1 MTKLNDEESI
11 YLCPICLINTYYK
24 YGVHLYYGEPCG
36 HRFCS
41 ECANKSN
48 KKSSGIRI
56 NTNISNSNNSKICPV
71 CRHFVR
77 FIIDYEYGETN
88 FIKLENIAR
97 KQVLAIMNKTRQDF
111 ENTPIY
117 NDYLEDRETTI
128 NKLINGDENEKK
140 VIQDSLNQYAKEHQL
155 EILER
160 QTKYETSL
168 KNTIRDIVKK
178 EGTFYEELQQAAQ
191 NNVIDYLHIVHPLQA
206 EYPEYFQQY
215 QDNSEISSQKT
226 YKTQDI
232 LGNNIPTPIDNKI
245 TSRDKIP
252 IQKCLQ
258 LDLRI
263 RAGGVTENLLWN
275 RCKDELFSGFIVNKR
290 NIDIDINN

>member
-1 MTKLNDEESI
+1 MKLNNEESI
-11 YLCPICLINTYYK
+11 YLCPICFINTYYK

-48 KKSSGIRI
+48 KKSGGIRI
-56 NTNISNSNNSKICPV
+56 NTNTSNSNNSKICPV

-97 KQVLAIMNKTRQDF
+97 KQVLAIMNKNRQDF
-111 ENTPIY
+111 ENTPVY

-160 QTKYETSL
+160 QTKYETLL
-168 KNTIRDIVKK
+168 KNTIREIVKK
-178 EGTFYEELQQAAQ
+178 EGTFYEELQQSAQ
-191 NNVIDYLHIVHPLQA
+191 NNVIDYLHIIHPLQV

-215 QDNSEISSQKT
+215 QDNTGISSQIT
-226 YKTQDI
+226 YKAQDI

-275 RCKDELFSGFIVNKR
+275 RCKDELFSGFIVNKQ
-290 NIDIDINN
+290 NIDINIEN